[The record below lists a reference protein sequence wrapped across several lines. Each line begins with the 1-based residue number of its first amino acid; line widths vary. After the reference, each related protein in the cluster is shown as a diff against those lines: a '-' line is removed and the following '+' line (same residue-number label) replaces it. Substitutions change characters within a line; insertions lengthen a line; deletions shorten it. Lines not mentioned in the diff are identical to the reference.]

1 MFQYRT
7 SQFDPRVTA
16 IAGHLRA
23 IEKELGS
30 LGKGAGRRAAATA
43 SATGNQISE
52 AIWPILNAIA
62 DRYLQAQSSAVGEA
76 ATFGNNAVKTG
87 SKLGRDALERVAVQ
101 AKRSPLV
108 TLLVAVGLGLLI
120 GFAVRR
126 K

>member
-1 MFQYRT
+1 MFHQRS
-7 SQFDPRVTA
+7 SQFDPRITA

-30 LGKGAGRRAAATA
+30 LGKGAGRRATATA
-43 SATGNQISE
+43 SAAGNQISD

-62 DRYLQAQSSAVGEA
+62 DRYLQAQNAAVDEA
-76 ATFGNNAVKTG
+76 ATFSNKAVKTG
-87 SKLGRDALERVAVQ
+87 SKLGGEALDRVAVYT
-101 AKRSPLV
+101 KRSPLV
-108 TLLVAVGLGLLI
+108 TLSVAIGLGLLI